1 MKRPLIA
8 VVVILIISI
17 PLGMWWFS
25 AEQVLK
31 RRTQHLMDVMT
42 ISSGSAGPSRQA
54 KVFSMN
60 GLMADEV
67 SITSPDVSEA
77 NGKFDKQE
85 IESAFSWICQNAKR
99 SQMKILDYRSVEIDG
114 EKGRVEVLVECLL
127 EMPMGTPISGQY
139 LITIDWAKQ
148 DDGWRY
154 EKVVAKKK

>member
-25 AEQVLK
+25 TEQVLK
-31 RRTQHLMDVMT
+31 RRTEHLMDVMT
-42 ISSGSAGPSRQA
+42 ISSGSAGPTRQS

-60 GLMADEV
+60 GLMADEI
-67 SITSPDVSEA
+67 SISSPDVSEA
-77 NGKFDKQE
+77 NGKFDMQE

-99 SQMKILDYRSVEIDG
+99 SQMKILDYRSVAIEGD
-114 EKGRVEVLVECLL
+114 KGRVEVLVDCLL
-127 EMPMGTPISGQY
+127 ELPMGTPLSGKY
-139 LITIDWAKQ
+139 VIAIDWKKQ

-154 EKVVAKKK
+154 EKVEAKKN